1 MPACY
6 TLKIITEFSSAHS
19 LRDYPGECRR
29 LHGHNWK
36 VEVEIVAHKLDKMGM
51 VIDFKTVKSA
61 TRTITDQLDHRYL
74 NEIEPFDKINP
85 TAENIA
91 AFLYQALSKN
101 LNNSVIQV
109 KAITLWETE
118 RASVHYTENQ
128 ICLQ

>member
-6 TLKIITEFSSAHS
+6 TLKIITEFASAHS

-36 VEVEIVAHKLDKMGM
+36 VEAEIVSHKLDKLGM
-51 VIDFKTVKSA
+51 AIDFKAVKAA
-61 TRTITDQLDHRYL
+61 TKTITDQLDHRYL
-74 NEIEPFDKINP
+74 NEIKPFDKINP

-91 AFLYQALSKN
+91 AFLYKSLSEE
-101 LNNSVIQV
+101 LNSEVIQV

-118 RASVHYTENQ
+118 RASVHYTES
-128 ICLQ
+128 